1 MLTGVTFANA
11 VITCSC
17 AYLSLTGSVLI
28 FLSYMIVRT
37 RNTPKCASL
46 IVNLAISD
54 FLWFCAAAVVS
65 SFWLSGNGDVP
76 DAVCYIA
83 SPIIIFMRMASLFW
97 TVIISFNVL
106 MSVQNRKWFYRTQE
120 DDWEGYRWK
129 YFAVIGFFAL
139 PGTLMSMVRQYEDPD
154 NAGLGCNPRY
164 EPLGLWYE
172 VLFTEA
178 LPILLAFVC
187 NLIVF
192 FSVRAR
198 MSNAPVPQSVR
209 KKRKRVM
216 YHYVI
221 VCILC
226 WIPTIVLYLM
236 EIGGLHLPIL
246 EIVARTSLYLSGF
259 LNFLVFGM
267 QDPHLYRSFFV
278 IVRALGFSSS
288 ISTLKTCDVDKS
300 VMFQEEAI
308 ARGAEAKRVKRDV
321 YLRSRKL
328 SKEDKMALYSERP
341 DLHPDFRTFRPRR
354 KKSRAVSKSPL
365 DDGSVGEQE
374 SLLNGQHTE
383 EEDGGHQQSSS
394 LPVTSPLQ
402 SMDSVSSNSPFQRSL
417 TSPGYVMRGSGAK
430 LTRLNGNSIS
440 TATTP
445 AGKRTSLQ
453 DNFDLDQRESSGVA
467 VSPLQVSLMSDAF
480 MGDPETPGMYSCSD
494 TNPVIPNHE
503 SAAGDA
509 NGVTNPVEE
518 ESEIRMSD
526 LIDESTSFAMYRGS
540 EESMERGESQSSSSS
555 RNDEDLSSEDEIDEE
570 DHALNAVLLPQ

>member
-11 VITCSC
+11 AITCSC
-17 AYLSLTGSVLI
+17 AYLSLTGSVFI

-120 DDWEGYRWK
+120 DEWEGYRWK

-139 PGTLMSMVRQYEDPD
+139 PGTLMSMVRQYSNPA

-178 LPILLAFVC
+178 LPIILAFVC

-278 IVRALGFSSS
+278 IMRALGFSSS
-288 ISTLKTCDVDKS
+288 ISTLKNCDVDKS
-300 VMFQEEAI
+300 VMFQDEAI

-328 SKEDKMALYSERP
+328 SKEDKIALYSERP
-341 DLHPDFRTFRPRR
+341 DLHPDFRTSRPRR

-365 DDGSVGEQE
+365 DDGTVGEQE
-374 SLLNGQHTE
+374 SLLNSQHM
-383 EEDGGHQQSSS
+383 EEDGHQQSSS
-394 LPVTSPLQ
+394 FPVTSPLQ
-402 SMDSVSSNSPFQRSL
+402 SMESASSSSPLQRSL

-430 LTRLNGNSIS
+430 LTRLNGSLIGN
-440 TATTP
+440 ATP
-445 AGKRTSLQ
+445 CKRTSQQ
-453 DNFDLDQRESSGVA
+453 DKFDLDQPESSGVA

-480 MGDPETPGMYSCSD
+480 MGDPEAPEMYSCSD
-494 TNPVIPNHE
+494 TNPVMNHE
-503 SAAGDA
+503 SEAGDA
-509 NGVTNPVEE
+509 GAINPVEE
-518 ESEIRMSD
+518 GSEIRASD
-526 LIDESTSFAMYRGS
+526 LIDDSTSFAMYRGS
-540 EESMERGESQSSSSS
+540 EESMERGESESSSSS
-555 RNDEDLSSEDEIDEE
+555 RNDENLSSDDEIDEE